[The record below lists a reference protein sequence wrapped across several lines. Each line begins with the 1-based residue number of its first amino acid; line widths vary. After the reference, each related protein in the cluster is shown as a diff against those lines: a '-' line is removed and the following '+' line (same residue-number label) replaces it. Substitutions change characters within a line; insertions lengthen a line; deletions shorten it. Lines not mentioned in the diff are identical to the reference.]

1 MLSHEARTP
10 ESMDTKPTQEKPES
24 ASLRSGDLLGVLQLK
39 TKGGGLLAIR
49 KDAVKSVEAASY
61 SGRNLKC
68 AVNGI
73 ETESGYDFVLSAL
86 GWSPDEIA

>member
-1 MLSHEARTP
+1 MNAENTAQVPSVGSST
-10 ESMDTKPTQEKPES
+10 
-24 ASLRSGDLLGVLQLK
+24 LLGVLQFR

-49 KDAVKSVEAASY
+49 KDAVKSVEAS
-61 SGRNLKC
+61 SFGGRNLKC

-86 GWSPDEIA
+86 GWKPDEIA

>member
-1 MLSHEARTP
+1 MTP
-10 ESMDTKPTQEKPES
+10 ETTQENGQP
-24 ASLRSGDLLGVLQLK
+24 ASLRSGPWLGSVLQLK

-86 GWSPDEIA
+86 GWAPDEIA